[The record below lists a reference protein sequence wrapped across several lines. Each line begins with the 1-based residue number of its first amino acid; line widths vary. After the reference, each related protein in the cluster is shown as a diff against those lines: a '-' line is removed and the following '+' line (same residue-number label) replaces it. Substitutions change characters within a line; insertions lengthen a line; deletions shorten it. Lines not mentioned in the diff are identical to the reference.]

1 MFLIRQART
10 SDSDILVKLARM
22 VHFINLPPDKDV
34 IAEKIRRAQMSFESA
49 RQGEEFEAS
58 PGRPPLYMFVMEESS
73 TGNALGTSSIIAKM
87 GTPGNP
93 NIGMQL
99 RRRELFSRDL
109 QQGVTHVTAQLV
121 LDEDGPTEIGGLI
134 VSPSY
139 RGHPEKLGM
148 QLSLARFH
156 YIGLHRELFEDRLLA
171 EMMGALTQE
180 GGNTLWEYFGRRFI
194 NLTYTEA
201 DRFCAYSR
209 EFMTSLL
216 PHEEIYLTLLPP
228 EARALIGQVGPE
240 TKPARA
246 MLEKLGFRYGDRC
259 DPFDG
264 GPHLQ
269 ARTDDIQLVR
279 DTRRV
284 DLLGGGA
291 QEESGDPG
299 FVSFEAELAETGERE
314 FRALFTSY
322 IESGDGSAIRISR
335 EAMESLGAG
344 AGAEVGLTPMRR
356 AVGSKAGAK
365 GSGKKRG
372 KAPKRSA
379 RAQK

>member
-1 MFLIRQART
+1 MFLIRQARP
-10 SDSDILVKLARM
+10 SDADILLKLARM
-22 VHFINLPPDKDV
+22 VHFINLPADKEV
-34 IAEKIRRAQMSFESA
+34 IAEKIARAQQSFEAA
-49 RQGEEFEAS
+49 RQGGAFEAS

-87 GTPGNP
+87 GTKGNP

-134 VSPSY
+134 VIPSY
-139 RGHPEKLGM
+139 RGHPLKLGM

-156 YIGLHRELFEDRLLA
+156 YIGLHLGLFEDRLLA
-171 EMMGALTQE
+171 EMMGALTPE

-194 NLTYTEA
+194 NLSYTEA

-240 TKPARA
+240 TRPARA
-246 MLEKLGFRYGDRC
+246 MLEKLGFRYDDRC

-269 ARTDDIQLVR
+269 ARTEDIQLVK

-284 DLLGGGA
+284 RLKGA
-291 QEESGDPG
+291 ADPAEDAPMG
-299 FVSFEAELAETGERE
+299 FVSFEAELEDSGERE
-314 FRALFTSY
+314 FRALFTRC
-322 IESGDGSAIRISR
+322 EPHGDRGPISIAR
-335 EAMESLGAG
+335 EAMESLGASPG
-344 AGAEVGLTPMRR
+344 DEVGYTPAPLEHSPRPR
-356 AVGSKAGAK
+356 KPAASKV
-365 GSGKKRG
+365 SKR
-372 KAPKRSA
+372 A
-379 RAQK
+379 RAAR

>member
-1 MFLIRQART
+1 MFLIRQARP
-10 SDSDILVKLARM
+10 SDTDILLKLARM
-22 VHFINLPPDKDV
+22 VHFINLPADKEV
-34 IAEKIRRAQMSFESA
+34 IAEKIGRAQQSFEAA
-49 RQGEEFEAS
+49 RQGGAYESS

-87 GTPGNP
+87 GTKGNP

-134 VSPSY
+134 VIPSY

-148 QLSLARFH
+148 QLSLVRFH
-156 YIGLHRELFEDRLLA
+156 YIGLHRRLFEERLLA
-171 EMMGALTQE
+171 EMMGALTPE

-194 NLTYTEA
+194 NLSYTEA

-216 PHEEIYLTLLPP
+216 PREEIYLTLLPP

-240 TKPARA
+240 TRPARA
-246 MLEKLGFRYGDRC
+246 MLEKLGFRYHDRC

-269 ARTDDIQLVR
+269 AQTADVQLVR
-279 DTRRV
+279 DTRRTR
-284 DLLGGGA
+284 LLAGAAGERGG
-291 QEESGDPG
+291 SFG

-314 FRALFTSY
+314 FRALYTRFE
-322 IESGDGSAIRISR
+322 ESTDGSAIRISG
-335 EAMESLGAG
+335 EAMESLGAE
-344 AGAEVGLTPMRR
+344 AGDEVGLTPLAR
-356 AVGSKAGAK
+356 SEAGAEK
-365 GSGKKRG
+365 NARKPAKRER
-372 KAPKRSA
+372 AA
-379 RAQK
+379 R